1 MQNNLT
7 PLAIVLYLF
16 ALCTSYM
23 FITMNASKY
32 TYTGDY
38 KFILFKTLML
48 VSIIALGFFITM
60 FSCFL
65 YTLPIP
71 NLKNVDFTRNHI
83 VQTFFLYISSVWMA
97 LAVALLPFGHTVY
110 NTDTGTVDEN
120 HTMQLAVM
128 HQVVYSGPYYAF
140 MTLFSFFLFVA
151 FVAIGHT
158 YNKKPWTY
166 EPDEKEEQSIKNV
179 FNILKFAMNARS
191 TFGFYFRLEPAQYN
205 QLTNGDTLEQS
216 RTDQDDEYNQ

>member
-16 ALCTSYM
+16 AICTSYM

-32 TYTGDY
+32 SYTGDY

-48 VSIIALGFFITM
+48 VSIIALGFFITT
-60 FSCFL
+60 FSCFI

-71 NLKNVDFTRNHI
+71 NLKNIDFTRNHL
-83 VQTFFLYISSVWMA
+83 VQTFLLYISSVWMA

-110 NTDTGTVDEN
+110 NKETGAVDEN
-120 HTMQLAVM
+120 RTTQMAVM
-128 HQVVYSGPYYAF
+128 HQVVYTGPYYTF
-140 MTLFSFFLFVA
+140 MTLFSIFLFVA

-166 EPDEKEEQSIKNV
+166 EEEGESGSIKNV
-179 FNILKFAMNARS
+179 FSILKYAMNARS
-191 TFGFYFRLEPAQYN
+191 TFGFYFRLDPEQYK
-205 QLTNGDTLEQS
+205 QLTDSAGQENGGSGGGQE
-216 RTDQDDEYNQ
+216 DEY

>member
-60 FSCFL
+60 FSCFI

-71 NLKNVDFTRNHI
+71 NLKNVDFTRNHL
-83 VQTFFLYISSVWMA
+83 VQTFLLYISSVWMA

-110 NTDTGTVDEN
+110 NNETGSVDESR
-120 HTMQLAVM
+120 TMQLAVM
-128 HQVVYSGPYYAF
+128 YQVVYSGPYYTF

-158 YNKKPWTY
+158 YNKKPWTH
-166 EPDEKEEQSIKNV
+166 EQKEDNSIKNV
-179 FNILKFAMNARS
+179 FGILKYAMNARS
-191 TFGFYFRLEPAQYN
+191 TFGFYFRLETDKYKEMA
-205 QLTNGDTLEQS
+205 NGNMVGVSGSNNGNT
-216 RTDQDDEYNQ
+216 DDEY

>member
-60 FSCFL
+60 FSCFI

-71 NLKNVDFTRNHI
+71 NLKNVDFTRNHL
-83 VQTFFLYISSVWMA
+83 VQTFLLYISSVWMA

-110 NTDTGTVDEN
+110 NNETGSVDESR
-120 HTMQLAVM
+120 TTQLAVM
-128 HQVVYSGPYYAF
+128 HQVVYSGPYYTF
-140 MTLFSFFLFVA
+140 MTLFSIFLFVA
-151 FVAIGHT
+151 FVTIGHT

-166 EPDEKEEQSIKNV
+166 EDEEENSIKNV
-179 FNILKFAMNARS
+179 FSVLKYAMNARS
-191 TFGFYFRLEPAQYN
+191 TFGFYFRLETDKYN
-205 QLTNGDTLEQS
+205 QLTDDGTTGHSNN
-216 RTDQDDEYNQ
+216 RQDDEYN